1 MSNTL
6 RQLCLRAHINRVA
19 TSGETF
25 CDTQIKRLPCVM
37 RESKSGITG
46 FWITTIVECC
56 LESDT
61 AWNTHRFRP
70 TALHSCRWIGSLNQ
84 NQIMHRNTLN
94 TADNEPGLRTNICI
108 LPVYLDQ
115 LFSSL
120 YAVLLF
126 KVRTMWRSIAR
137 PRSSLARTFTA
148 GGVTSRVL
156 PRCCG
161 TRCLGSPLF
170 WHLKCFGL
178 LVTLLL
184 PP

>member
-84 NQIMHRNTLN
+84 NQIMHRNTPN

-120 YAVLLF
+120 YCRAFVQSPHN
-126 KVRTMWRSIAR
+126 VAQHRTAAIVFGQSFHCWWSNFA
-137 PRSSLARTFTA
+137 
-148 GGVTSRVL
+148 
-156 PRCCG
+156 
-161 TRCLGSPLF
+161 SPS
-170 WHLKCFGL
+170 
-178 LVTLLL
+178 
-184 PP
+184 